1 MSFPLMPLAWP
12 ADPSGS
18 STLSNGGSFTVPFSI
33 TSINVEVKG
42 ARGGN
47 GGNVSWNYGS
57 ASGGAG
63 GYGAGVVNAA
73 LAVTPGETLTVS
85 GGIVGSA
92 GANYTSTTVAGSG
105 GNGGSGTVIQ
115 LKRGATVLMSANGG
129 GGGGGASCGYGGPNE
144 IPYENAG
151 SAGGNS
157 GTGTGGTVTSGGG
170 VASGGGTVTIT
181 WG

>member
-1 MSFPLMPLAWP
+1 MPLAGP
-12 ADPSGS
+12 ADTSGS
-18 STLSNGGSFTVPFSI
+18 STLSNGDSFTVPLGI
-33 TSINVEVKG
+33 TSVNVGVKG

-47 GGNVSWNYGS
+47 GGNVYWNYGS

-63 GYGAGVVNAA
+63 GYGAGVVNTA

-92 GANYTSTTVAGSG
+92 GANYTGTTSGGSG
-105 GNGGSGTVIQ
+105 GTGTAGTVIQ

-129 GGGGGASCGYGGPNE
+129 GGGGGASCGYGGPND

-151 SAGGNS
+151 STGGNS

-170 VASGGGTVTIT
+170 SSASGYIAIT